1 MKALMLKAVLYGQKY
16 WWAGWAAAVLLML
29 AR

>member
-1 MKALMLKAVLYGQKY
+1 MKALMIKAVIYGQKY
-16 WWAGWAAAVLLML
+16 WWAGWAIAALLML